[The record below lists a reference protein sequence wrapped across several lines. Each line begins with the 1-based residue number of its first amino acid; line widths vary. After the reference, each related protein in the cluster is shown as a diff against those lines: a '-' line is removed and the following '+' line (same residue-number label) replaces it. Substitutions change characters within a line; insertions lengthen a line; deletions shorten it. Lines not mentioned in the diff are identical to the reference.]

1 MIFKNFLLN
10 TGILVNRINS
20 KSRISKTSKSKILLK
35 IKAIRLNMKK
45 RPNLVKGCNLA
56 IKESVGIYEKKVL
69 DKVEVE
75 IYHTLSNEY
84 LLS

>member
-1 MIFKNFLLN
+1 MIFKNFLLK
-10 TGILVNRINS
+10 TGIFVNKISN
-20 KSRISKTSKSKILLK
+20 KSRISKTSRSKILLK
-35 IKAIRLNMKK
+35 MNAIILKIKKS
-45 RPNLVKGCNLA
+45 PNLVKGCNLA